1 LCLKIQFK
9 SEFGQDHCEEWC
21 KRIYAKFILKFLDI
35 LQVST
40 NFGSLPY
47 FLRVGR
53 RGGVL
58 ADGSAMARLRQGVA
72 GDLEGATGKV
82 PGKEEGAEAHQSGVP
97 TVRQRNGVGRRS
109 VGCGGV
115 LQLEG
120 DPGVRRR
127 G

>member
-1 LCLKIQFK
+1 VRPSATRARRACA
-9 SEFGQDHCEEWC
+9 GVVTTH
-21 KRIYAKFILKFLDI
+21 R
-35 LQVST
+35 
-40 NFGSLPY
+40 
-47 FLRVGR
+47 LRVGR

-58 ADGSAMARLRQGVA
+58 ADGSAMARQRQGVA
-72 GDLEGATGKV
+72 GDLKGATGKV

-97 TVRQRNGVGRRS
+97 TVRQCNGVGRRS